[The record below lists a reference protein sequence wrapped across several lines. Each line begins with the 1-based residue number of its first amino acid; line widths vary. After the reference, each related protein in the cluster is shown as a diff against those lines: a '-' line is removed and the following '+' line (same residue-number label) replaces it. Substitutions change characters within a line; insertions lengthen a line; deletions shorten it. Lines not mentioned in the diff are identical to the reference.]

1 MSKASS
7 TFQTT
12 LCHHS
17 ISYQFFARYARVWVF
32 VLAVTGMIGVFH
44 QAAQSQNKAGGGY
57 DGPAQLPI
65 ATVQSAMSQ
74 TPAPGSIISVNSGG
88 DLQGALNQAQCGDK
102 IELQAGATF
111 TGLFKFPAK
120 SCNNSNWI
128 IVRTSSSDSLLP
140 AEGQRATPCYAGVAS
155 LTGRPQYPCNHPQ
168 NVMAKVQMQGA
179 GNGPIQLQA
188 GANFYR
194 FVGLELTRANGTPG
208 PARLIMGKGSADH
221 IIVDRSWLHGLPQDE
236 TDSGITLDGMTN
248 VAIVD
253 SYFNDFHCISGSGQ
267 CTDAHAVSGGVSNTQ
282 DGPFKIQDNFL
293 EASGEAIQFGGGPA
307 TASPSDIE
315 ILGNHFWKPWQ
326 WMKGNSK
333 FVGGKN
339 GDPFIVKNH
348 MELKNAVRVLVDG
361 NLFENCW
368 AGFSQHGYSI
378 LLTPKNQNLN
388 GKNVCPK
395 CQVTD
400 ITIRYS
406 QVSHASGGLQ
416 LATAMSGGKNGG
428 PALAGERWSIHDM
441 VLDDLSS
448 NYGGGGTV
456 IEILNE
462 WPKNPLNN
470 LTINHITGFP
480 DPQGHMM
487 IAGNA
492 KSNPTMYAFAFTNNL
507 IVTAAYP
514 IWNTGGGT
522 SCSVEDVPITTIGDC
537 FAQSTFAT
545 NGLIAPP
552 SIYPPSAWP
561 ANNMFPQTVDDV
573 KFTNYNNGNGGNYQL
588 LSSSPYKNKGTDG
601 KDLGAD
607 IVGLDNELA
616 NVQ

>member
-326 WMKGNSK
+326 WMKGSPN
-333 FVGGKN
+333 FVGG
-339 GDPFIVKNH
+339 
-348 MELKNAVRVLVDG
+348 
-361 NLFENCW
+361 
-368 AGFSQHGYSI
+368 
-378 LLTPKNQNLN
+378 PKTL
-388 GKNVCPK
+388 P
-395 CQVTD
+395 
-400 ITIRYS
+400 IRY
-406 QVSHASGGLQ
+406 
-416 LATAMSGGKNGG
+416 AMS
-428 PALAGERWSIHDM
+428 
-441 VLDDLSS
+441 
-448 NYGGGGTV
+448 
-456 IEILNE
+456 
-462 WPKNPLNN
+462 
-470 LTINHITGFP
+470 
-480 DPQGHMM
+480 
-487 IAGNA
+487 
-492 KSNPTMYAFAFTNNL
+492 
-507 IVTAAYP
+507 
-514 IWNTGGGT
+514 
-522 SCSVEDVPITTIGDC
+522 
-537 FAQSTFAT
+537 
-545 NGLIAPP
+545 
-552 SIYPPSAWP
+552 
-561 ANNMFPQTVDDV
+561 
-573 KFTNYNNGNGGNYQL
+573 
-588 LSSSPYKNKGTDG
+588 
-601 KDLGAD
+601 
-607 IVGLDNELA
+607 
-616 NVQ
+616 